1 MGKLPEYETKRALR
15 RVEAILS
22 VEEERKNELRPWIRE
37 NKFEND
43 LASFHAIS
51 EAATYKINTHWMTAI
66 LAALPDKFWSFNEE
80 GIPQLDQTGAAASLR
95 LLSMAW
101 DGQDQQESVL
111 HQAARKE
118 VMQALLD
125 NIPSIDRN
133 AYREMLSWV
142 DRRRLE
148 SGEAVVGDTQFG
160 WTLYELEFM
169 MEGMVA
175 AQEKHWRKLNALD
188 DLVTIPVKVREQ
200 LSAFALKKTFHF
212 VERCCAYGKS
222 TYKMRDS
229 LLALLS
235 ANMSCNRVTLEYAAL
250 SYRGREALEMTVS
263 FLRALNAQG
272 VEKVPQA
279 FEGASPAECD
289 GLIFNC
295 LQRWF
300 GHKGD
305 FISPASSFAK
315 HMTKSDVQIVI
326 DLSRQLQNAF
336 IASRGSN
343 PIAPSGQARNDH
355 GGSANRFIFAL
366 VLAAAFYRKARTDQ
380 EFVVGKNAM
389 YAVFPDRQSIKQGR
403 LLTIHAQDVLLKA
416 YGLVFFGNSG
426 WNLLPSDVEQYAQGT
441 ETRRLHNQLAILCAV
456 KGRTSAELMGLYE
469 NLKELWADPNLV
481 FERLGMR
488 AI

>member
-1 MGKLPEYETKRALR
+1 MGKLSEYEAKRALW

-22 VEEERKNELRPWIRE
+22 VEEDRKNELRPWIRE
-37 NKFEND
+37 NKFERD

-51 EAATYKINTHWMTAI
+51 EAATYKLNTHWMTAI
-66 LAALPDKFWSFNEE
+66 LAALPDKFWSMSEE
-80 GIPQLDQTGAAASLR
+80 GNPQLDQTGAAASLR
-95 LLSMAW
+95 LLSTAW

-133 AYREMLSWV
+133 AYREMLSWD
-142 DRRRLE
+142 DRR

-160 WTLYELEFM
+160 WTLYELESM
-169 MEGMVA
+169 MECMVA
-175 AQEKHWRKLNALD
+175 LQERHWRKQNALD
-188 DLVTIPVKVREQ
+188 DLVTTPVKVRER
-200 LSAFALKKTFHF
+200 LSAFALEKTFQF
-212 VERCCAYGKS
+212 VERCCAYGKD

-235 ANMSCNRVTLEYAAL
+235 ANMSCNRVALEYAAL
-250 SYRGREALEMTVS
+250 SSRSREALEMTVS

-272 VEKVPQA
+272 IEKVPQE

-289 GLIFNC
+289 ALIFTC

-305 FISPASSFAK
+305 FIAPASSFAK
-315 HMTKSDVQIVI
+315 HMTKSDVQTVI
-326 DLSRQLQNAF
+326 DLSRQLQDAY

-343 PIAPSGQARNDH
+343 PLATPDQARNDH

-403 LLTIHAQDVLLKA
+403 LLTIHAIDVLLKA

-426 WNLLPSDVEQYAQGT
+426 WNLLPRDVEQYAQGT
-441 ETRRLHNQLAILCAV
+441 ETRRLHNQVAILCAV
-456 KGRTSAELMGLYE
+456 KGRTSAEIMGLYE
-469 NLKELWADPNLV
+469 NLKELPANRKSV
-481 FERLGMR
+481 FERLGMS
-488 AI
+488 AIG